1 MHFHIDHISIKG
13 CLYSESLQ
21 RQVDFRIV
29 APATF
34 WKNPEKFPV
43 LLMNDGQDFE
53 KMNLEKTLVTTFVT
67 EGIKPF
73 IYVGISAGNRLQEYG
88 TACCSDFKGRG
99 ARAKNY
105 NQFILKEMIPFL
117 KKEFNASHEKADWVF
132 CGMSLGGLNAF
143 DIAFNNPDYFDKI
156 GVFSGSFWWRKKPY
170 VKGDNEDRS
179 RIVLDMVKNGAYN
192 PHLDFWFQCGS
203 LDEKADRNNNG
214 IIDSIDD
221 TLDLVKELQAK
232 GYSFPG
238 DITYVQIEGGRHDLP
253 TWGRAFPEF
262 LRWAFGQ

>member
-53 KMNLEKTLVTTFVT
+53 KMNLEKTLATTFAT

-117 KKEFNASHEKADWVF
+117 KKSSMLHMKRQIGFSAECHWADL
-132 CGMSLGGLNAF
+132 MLLILPS
-143 DIAFNNPDYFDKI
+143 II
-156 GVFSGSFWWRKKPY
+156 
-170 VKGDNEDRS
+170 
-179 RIVLDMVKNGAYN
+179 RI
-192 PHLDFWFQCGS
+192 
-203 LDEKADRNNNG
+203 
-214 IIDSIDD
+214 ISI
-221 TLDLVKELQAK
+221 K
-232 GYSFPG
+232 
-238 DITYVQIEGGRHDLP
+238 
-253 TWGRAFPEF
+253 
-262 LRWAFGQ
+262 